1 MTATLF
7 LKWMHQCFIPEA
19 KKYLEEKDL
28 PFKVLLLIDN
38 APGHP
43 EACTTCDDNV
53 EVIFLPK
60 NTTSLIQPLDQGII
74 KCIKAAYINKTM
86 TMIRDAIDVDPE
98 MGVMAQ
104 WKKVT
109 IADTITLIAESIDAV
124 KPQTFN
130 ACWKNFWPESV
141 NEFMGLPTIEAEVR
155 NTVY

>member
-1 MTATLF
+1 M
-7 LKWMHQCFIPEA
+7 I
-19 KKYLEEKDL
+19 KD
-28 PFKVLLLIDN
+28 
-38 APGHP
+38 G
-43 EACTTCDDNV
+43 
-53 EVIFLPK
+53 
-60 NTTSLIQPLDQGII
+60 
-74 KCIKAAYINKTM
+74 
-86 TMIRDAIDVDPE
+86 IDVDPE

-155 NTVY
+155 NILK